1 MNYFDFDDPEGRRR
15 VRRQRVLAGSVLAL
29 LVLGG
34 VILVLTVKPP
44 VQLDDDLCPKN
55 KASVRQT
62 IVLLDTSDPLSP
74 KHRAELERLA
84 RDFKTPEDEAERGFY
99 VGPGEA
105 LIVYELSQDPA
116 SVQPG
121 FRICNPGDHP
131 EEWTTKDDL
140 TKGKIFALRNWRR
153 FEQALTSMFPEDDG
167 EEMPT
172 SPILENLAVIIPRHA
187 PSKRN
192 LPKGIKY
199 PTHLI
204 VFSDLLQ
211 NTERLTHYG
220 PYPEA
225 GKAVKAEKLKALG
238 TDLTRVRVSLFRL
251 ERERYAKWQTRDHYY
266 WWTELVQAL
275 NGHVHWQESL

>member
-1 MNYFDFDDPEGRRR
+1 MNLDDPEERGK
-15 VRRQRVLAGSVLAL
+15 VRRQRILAGSILAFLVLA
-29 LVLGG
+29 VTT
-34 VILVLTVKPP
+34 LVLTTKRPAE
-44 VQLDDDLCPKN
+44 LDPDLCPKN
-55 KASVRQT
+55 RTPVRQT
-62 IVLLDTSDPLSP
+62 ILLLDTSDPLSP

-84 RDFKTPEDEAERGFY
+84 RDFTIPEDEPERGFY

-105 LIVYELSQDPA
+105 LIVYELAQDPA
-116 SVQPG
+116 SAQPG

-131 EEWTTKDDL
+131 DEWTAKDDL
-140 TKGKIFALRNWRR
+140 IKGRIFALRNWRR
-153 FEQALTSMFPEDDG
+153 FEQATTDMLPEDDG

-172 SPILENLAVIIPRHA
+172 SPILENLAVIVPRHA

-211 NTERLTHYG
+211 HSERLTHYG

-225 GKAVKAEKLKALG
+225 GKAVKAGKLKALG
-238 TDLTRVRVSLFRL
+238 TDLTRIRVSLFRL

-266 WWTELVQAL
+266 WWTEFVQVL
-275 NGHVHWQESL
+275 NGHLHWQESL

>member
-1 MNYFDFDDPEGRRR
+1 MGYFDDPEGRRR
-15 VRRQRVLAGSVLAL
+15 VRKQRVLAGSILAL
-29 LVLGG
+29 LVLGAG
-34 VILVLTVKPP
+34 IIVLTVKPP

-55 KASVRQT
+55 KAPVRQT

-84 RDFKTPEDEAERGFY
+84 RDFTISEDDPERGFY

-105 LIVYELSQDPA
+105 LIVYELAQDPA
-116 SVQPG
+116 NAQPE
-121 FRICNPGDHP
+121 FRVCNPGDHP
-131 EEWTTKDDL
+131 DEWTTRDDF
-140 TKGKIFALRNWRR
+140 TKGRTFALRNWRR
-153 FEQALTSMFPEDDG
+153 FEQALTGMFPEDDG
-167 EEMPT
+167 GGMPT
-172 SPILENLAVIIPRHA
+172 SPILENLAVIVPRHA
-187 PSKRN
+187 PGRRN
-192 LPKGIKY
+192 LPEGIKY

-211 NTERLTHYG
+211 NSERLTHYG
-220 PYPEA
+220 PYPKARKAVEA
-225 GKAVKAEKLKALG
+225 GKLGALG